1 MNILKIIII
10 SALFLGIFSVKAQ
23 EGFKVKYIQTKSDEI
38 QLDFTLGDYKVDN
51 KRLNS
56 KVYSKIEFQHPITTE
71 KKGYAEL
78 PYLHASIELQNNNNV
93 SLEVIPGE
101 FTEYKL
107 DYDLVPSRGII
118 YRNQDPKKVP
128 YTIDPASITDSWY
141 PQYLAKSTDP
151 YTLKDKRG
159 INVYV
164 YPFSYNAKLK
174 TLRVYKTL
182 KVIVTENNT
191 PQINPLNN
199 TVNSELIEMSSIYNS
214 VFINNKVS
222 KNVGI
227 NQFGD
232 ILLITTARD
241 TSAIAPYI
249 QWKREKGFN
258 VEQQVVATGTNVK
271 SLIQQRYTA
280 NNNILYAVL
289 VGDWADLKSDIGPQ
303 NGPTDPQLGCVVG
316 TDNVADIIIGR
327 ISAGSSTDVT
337 NQINKF
343 ISYEKTPDNNATWYS
358 AALGIAS
365 DEGGPV
371 SGKGDD
377 TEADTTHQRIIYEN
391 KLSQYTYTQDN
402 RVYDPYASVSDVAN
416 VVNSGVSIINY
427 SGHGSFDSWGSS
439 SFSSNSVASLTNG
452 SKTPFIISVA
462 CNNGDFHLGTCFAE
476 SWLRKNNGGAI
487 AMLAASISQPWD
499 PPMRGQD
506 YFNDILTGGYN
517 YSNYSSQSGINSTEG
532 RSIYGSIVFNA
543 LALMTTESNG
553 SSDWETV
560 KTWNIF
566 GDPTIQVR
574 TKTPDALILS
584 NSNIITGVNFT
595 TIVTVGGAPTEGAQV
610 CISQGGQYF
619 SAISDASGQVN
630 IPHTFSNGN
639 AKLVVTAHNTT
650 TIYVSSAVIQTNG
663 PYIIM
668 ESKSIDD
675 SNANNNQLLDYSETA
690 FLNIDAKNVGLQ
702 NATAVNATLS
712 SSDSYITIN
721 SSTHTYGNIDSN
733 TTATGNNAFSISLA
747 NNVPD
752 QHIISFDLNFSDN
765 SSNTW
770 NSSIFII
777 GNAPEINLESM
788 AINNESITNDGIL
801 EAGETADIT
810 IQIKN
815 NGHALSLVGNAVIS
829 TLSTDLV
836 INNASQTVAALAPD
850 ATVSLSFSVT
860 ANANVDLGTPA
871 MVTCDITS
879 GSYSFSND
887 FDFIIGEI
895 PEYNMANNTIETCVG
910 KFFDTGGESGD
921 YQNNEN
927 LVLTF
932 KPSTLGAKVKMNFT
946 SFDIENSYDYMYI
959 YDGYNSNATQI
970 GGDYTGTNSP
980 GIVEATNADGVLTV
994 KFSSDY
1000 MSTSSGWA
1008 ADISCGIPSS
1018 INEIE
1023 EEFSI
1028 FPNPATNKVNIKS
1041 LNDGEFEILNITGA
1055 IVKKGLL
1062 ERGNNSI
1069 NIEELQAGAFII
1081 RIRNSNNASAY
1092 KLIVQ

>member
-23 EGFKVKYIQTKSDEI
+23 EGFKVKYIQTKSDEV
-38 QLDFTLGDYKVDN
+38 QLDFTLGNYKVDN

-56 KVYSKIEFQHPITTE
+56 KIYSKIEFQHPITTE

-107 DYDLVPSRGII
+107 DYDLIPSRGVI

-141 PQYLAKSTDP
+141 PQNLVKSTDP
-151 YTLKDKRG
+151 YILKDKRG

-182 KVIVTENNT
+182 KVIITENNT

-199 TVNSELIEMSSIYNS
+199 TVNSELIEMRSIYNS
-214 VFINNKVS
+214 VFLNNTTPKS
-222 KNVGI
+222 LGI

-241 TSAIAPYI
+241 TAAIAPYI

-258 VEQQVVATGTNVK
+258 VERQVVATGTNVK

-289 VGDWADLKSDIGPQ
+289 VGDWDDIKSDVGSQSGPM
-303 NGPTDPQLGCVVG
+303 DPQLGCVVG
-316 TDNVADIIIGR
+316 TDDVADIIIGR

-365 DEGGPV
+365 DEGG
-371 SGKGDD
+371 SGSGDD

-402 RVYDPYASVSDVAN
+402 RIYDPGATASQVST

-427 SGHGSFDSWGSS
+427 SGHGSMDAWGSS
-439 SFSSNSVASLTNG
+439 YFSNNNISNLTNG

-462 CNNGDFHLGTCFAE
+462 CNNGDFHQGTCFAE
-476 SWLRKNNGGAI
+476 AWLRKSNGGAI

-517 YSNYSSQSGINSTEG
+517 YSNYTSQSGINTTEG

-543 LALMTTESNG
+543 LTLMTTESNG

-560 KTWNIF
+560 KAWNIF

-574 TKTPDALILS
+574 TKSPDTLILS

-595 TIVTVGGAPTEGAQV
+595 TIVTVSGVPTEGAQV

-639 AKLVVTAHNTT
+639 VKLVVTAHNAT

-675 SNANNNQLLDYSETA
+675 SNANNNQLLDFSETA
-690 FLNIDAKNVGLQ
+690 FLNIDARNVGLQ
-702 NATAVNATLS
+702 NTTGVNATITS
-712 SSDSYITIN
+712 TDSYITIN
-721 SSTHTYGNIDSN
+721 NGSHTYGNIDSN
-733 TTATGNNAFSISLA
+733 TTVTGSNAFSISLA

-752 QHIISFDLNFSDN
+752 QHIISFDLNFVDDSLE
-765 SSNTW
+765 TW
-770 NSSIFII
+770 NSPIFIVA
-777 GNAPEINLESM
+777 NAPIIDLESM
-788 AINNESITNDGIL
+788 SFSNESITADGRL
-801 EAGETADIT
+801 EVGETADIT
-810 IQIKN
+810 ILIKN
-815 NGHALSLVGNAVIS
+815 KGHALSLAGNAVIS

-836 INNASQTVAALAPD
+836 INNASQTLAALAPN
-850 ATVSLSFSVT
+850 ATVSINFNVT
-860 ANANVDLGTPA
+860 ANSNVDLGTPA

-879 GSYSFSND
+879 GMYNFNND

-895 PEYNMANNTIETCVG
+895 PEYRMANNIIETCVG

-921 YQNNEN
+921 YQNNESFTI
-927 LVLTF
+927 TF
-932 KPSTLGAKVKMNFT
+932 KPSTAGAVVKMDFT
-946 SFDIENSYDYMYI
+946 SFDTENGYDYMYI
-959 YDGYNSNATQI
+959 YDGNSTNSTQI
-970 GGDYTGTNSP
+970 GVDYTGTNSP
-980 GIVEATNADGVLTV
+980 GLVEATNADGMLTI
-994 KFSSDY
+994 KFTSDY
-1000 MSTSSGWA
+1000 MAKSTGWS

-1028 FPNPATNKVNIKS
+1028 YPNPATNKVNIKT
-1041 LNDGEFEILNITGA
+1041 LNDGEFEILNIAGA
-1055 IVKKGLL
+1055 IVKKDLL

-1069 NIEELQAGAFII
+1069 NIEELKAGAYII
-1081 RIRNSNNASAY
+1081 RIRNSNKASAY